1 MESDF
6 KRILVVGLGLMG
18 GSFAKAIR
26 YAVPAIK
33 MDGLDLDCKSVEAA
47 KALGVIDAG
56 FCQTQE
62 EKYDLIVLATPLG
75 AYSTIINQLIPWMSE
90 GALVTDLGSV
100 KGRVHREVEPLLP
113 DFVSFLGGHPMCG
126 AEFNGFSASRT
137 DLFDGKVFFLTGQ
150 TNSAIVKAYI
160 RILQAIDVQIV
171 KTSPA
176 EHDTMVAKTSHMPHL
191 SAVLLSSLLESAE
204 TCKNYIG
211 EGFRDSTRIAAGDPR
226 VWRDIFLYNAPAIL
240 EDLEVFQNKLNHLK
254 DCLKSENGTEIL
266 ETLAISKGIQEGIK
280 E

>member
-33 MDGLDLDCKSVEAA
+33 MDGLDLDRESVEAA

-56 FCQTQE
+56 FCQTQK

-75 AYSTIINQLIPWMSE
+75 AYPTIINQLIPWMSE

-100 KGRVHREVEPLLP
+100 KGRVHREVEALLP

-150 TNSAIVKAYI
+150 TNSSVVKAYI
-160 RILQAIDVQIV
+160 RILEAIDVQIV
-171 KTSPA
+171 KTSPI

-191 SAVLLSSLLESAE
+191 SAVLLSSLLESE
-204 TCKNYIG
+204 ENCRNYIG

-240 EDLEVFQNKLNHLK
+240 EDLEEFQRKLNHLK
-254 DCLKSENGTEIL
+254 ACLKSENGMEIL
-266 ETLAISKGIQEGIK
+266 ETLARSKEIQEGIK

>member
-26 YAVPAIK
+26 YAVPGIK
-33 MDGLDLDCKSVEAA
+33 MDGLDLNHESIESAQ
-47 KALGVIDAG
+47 ALGVINAG
-56 FCQTQE
+56 FSQCQK

-75 AYSTIINQLIPWMSE
+75 AYPTIINQLIPWMSK
-90 GALVTDLGSV
+90 GALVTDLGSA
-100 KGRVHREVEPLLP
+100 KERVHREMEANLP

-126 AEFNGFSASRT
+126 AENNGFSASRT
-137 DLFDGKVFFLTGQ
+137 DLFDGKVFFLTGGSDSSVEQ
-150 TNSAIVKAYI
+150 AYR
-160 RILQAIDVQIV
+160 RILEAIDVKIV
-171 KTSPA
+171 RTSPI
-176 EHDTMVAKTSHMPHL
+176 EHDTMVAKTSHIPHIT
-191 SAVLLSSLLESAE
+191 AVLLSSLMESE
-204 TCKNYIG
+204 KNCKNYIG

-240 EDLEVFQNKLNHLK
+240 EDLEEFQKKLTHLT
-254 DCLKSENGTEIL
+254 DSLKSNNGMEIL
-266 ETLAISKGIQEGIK
+266 ETLAISKDIQEEIK